1 MASARKIDG
10 ERDSKDANSGCNMLF
25 QVSCMYNGCN
35 FLFYSERKHTHVHAG
50 KRADGKNTQHVQVW
64 WDGALD
70 DATLHLHFVDTE
82 VSSFL
87 LMQLVSCN

>member
-1 MASARKIDG
+1 MAIPVVTCF
-10 ERDSKDANSGCNMLF
+10 SKFLTN
-25 QVSCMYNGCN
+25 CMYNGCN

-50 KRADGKNTQHVQVW
+50 KRADGKDTQRVQVW

-70 DATLHLHFVDTE
+70 DATLHLHFVEAE

>member
-1 MASARKIDG
+1 MPIPAVTCF
-10 ERDSKDANSGCNMLF
+10 SKFLAY
-25 QVSCMYNGCN
+25 CMYNGCN

-50 KRADGKNTQHVQVW
+50 KRANGKDTQHVQVW

-87 LMQLVSCN
+87 TYMMQLVSCN